1 LKLSHTIG
9 GIVHIIIGL
18 VIEEGWALNDIH
30 KKTSRLLLRL
40 ILVAGTGLEP
50 VTFGL

>member
-9 GIVHIIIGL
+9 SIVHIIIGL

-30 KKTSRLLLRL
+30 KKTSIVHLRV
-40 ILVAGTGLEP
+40 LV
-50 VTFGL
+50 